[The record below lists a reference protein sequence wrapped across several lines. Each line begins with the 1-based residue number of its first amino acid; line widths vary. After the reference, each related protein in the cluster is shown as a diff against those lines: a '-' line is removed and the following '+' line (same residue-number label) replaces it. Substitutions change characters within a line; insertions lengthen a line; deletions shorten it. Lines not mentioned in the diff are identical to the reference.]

1 MKNCNGEK
9 YDAEY
14 YHLIAHK
21 GRSEIKL
28 WCLRVMQFLSRLHVQ
43 DVNYKAKTLDS
54 LIFQCNSLKIKILS
68 TYYFMDIYLYS
79 YYTCPFLLLLL
90 RCSFVVLLRHLSTVE
105 FVSRWSWRIWH
116 VDRRPWNSRMT
127 YVVVLIRCST
137 CVI

>member
-9 YDAEY
+9 YDTEY
-14 YHLIAHK
+14 YNLIAHK

-28 WCLRVMQFLSRLHVQ
+28 WVIQFLSRLHVQ

-54 LIFQCNSLKIKILS
+54 LIFQCNSLEIKILN
-68 TYYFMDIYLYS
+68 TYCIMDIYLS
-79 YYTCPFLLLLL
+79 IPLSLL

-105 FVSRWSWRIWH
+105 FVSRWNWRIWH
-116 VDRRPWNSRMT
+116 ADRRPWNSRMT

-137 CVI
+137 CVIWNHHRITES